1 LLRPARRRLAALAAL
16 AVPAG
21 VLGGGAVTA
30 GAAPVGVV
38 IEHYAFA
45 PAQLSVTVGDTVTW
59 TNNDTA
65 GHDVTSIGGGPLKS
79 PLLAKGQSYS
89 LTFATAGT
97 FRYTC
102 TVHPD
107 MVATVA
113 VKAAATTT
121 SAAPAKPTTGAPGT
135 APPPTKSAPTSTV
148 AATAAPTSTVAATAA
163 PTSTVAA
170 TNVAA
175 AVGPVGATG
184 VALTTDGGGSRLNPL
199 LFIAAVVVAV
209 VVGATIA
216 VLEPARRRRGGP

>member
-1 LLRPARRRLAALAAL
+1 LLRPAARRRLAALAAL
-16 AVPAG
+16 VALAG
-21 VLGGGAVTA
+21 VLGAGAVTA
-30 GAAPVGVV
+30 GATPVGVV

-59 TNNDTA
+59 TNSDTA
-65 GHDVTSIGGGPLKS
+65 SHDVTSIGGGPLKS

-121 SAAPAKPTTGAPGT
+121 SAAPAKAT
-135 APPPTKSAPTSTV
+135 
-148 AATAAPTSTVAATAA
+148 TAAPTTLAATTAPTTVAATAA

-175 AVGPVGATG
+175 AVGAVGATG
-184 VALTTDGGGSRLNPL
+184 VALSTDGGGSRLNPL

-216 VLEPARRRRGGP
+216 VVEPARRRRGGP